1 MQPVISE
8 AGINKCILN
17 VNQYFILTWVQI
29 HNFCHNVTD
38 GYSCIMMILISVF
51 SNGSMNIVG
60 IYCCAH
66 LHSCWRRML
75 SHVYPSYWSI
85 EYVIFYV
92 TCLYRVGPHVQLLF
106 TTQLKSFV
114 YTKQCFNL
122 ICRHG
127 SLKKEPKKP
136 SKKQET
142 NPSD

>member
-1 MQPVISE
+1 MWGFTRSVIWKWKPVCNWRLIHMQPVISE
-8 AGINKCILN
+8 AGLNKCILN

-106 TTQLKSFV
+106 TTLL
-114 YTKQCFNL
+114 NL
-122 ICRHG
+122 NHLFIQDNV
-127 SLKKEPKKP
+127 L
-136 SKKQET
+136 T
-142 NPSD
+142 